1 MTSAVRFIED
11 LPRYASRVALVDDGQ
26 QYSYADICD
35 VINTTTRQWQSLTSL
50 RRPLILLE
58 CRQTATTVLHYLT
71 CLANNWPVMLIN
83 EQLGETAR
91 EDIVTR
97 FQPSLMVTDDDIQ
110 SLSDKQHEMDSQL
123 AVLLSTSGSTG
134 GGKWVAISAENINAN
149 TQSILDYLPITVD
162 DNALATLPFSYSYG
176 LSVLH
181 THLAAGACLTL
192 TRLTAMDRGFWSLL
206 NESGITSLSG
216 VPHWY
221 EMLARLRFTRHELP
235 HLRYFTQA
243 GGRLSE
249 RFIKEFANYA
259 DNTDKHFY
267 VMYGQTEATARM
279 AYLSPD
285 KVGRKPQS
293 IGQPVPGGRFAIF
306 DEQGQDIT
314 ETGEQGEIGYQG
326 DNIMLGYVSGA
337 DELGSFTQNSWLYT
351 GDIGFRDADGDYV
364 ITGRKSRFI
373 KIYAERVNLDGLE
386 SLMAQHQQDVK
397 CLGSDNQLKVACL
410 EGDKSAVESSLRQLV
425 SVPPKA
431 VTVFEVPEWPQLN
444 NGKTD
449 YRSLEALAQH
459 L

>member
-1 MTSAVRFIED
+1 MTSAVGFIES
-11 LPRYASRVALVDDGQ
+11 LSRHATRVALVDDDK
-26 QYSYADICD
+26 QYSYADIRD
-35 VINTTTRQWQSLTSL
+35 AINTISSQWQALTTL

-58 CRQTATTVLHYLT
+58 CKQTATTVLHYLT
-71 CLANNWPVMLIN
+71 CLQNNWPVLLIN

-91 EDIVTR
+91 EDVVTR
-97 FQPSLMVTDDDIQ
+97 FNPSLMVTDDDIQ
-110 SLSDKQHEMDSQL
+110 PLSDKQHEMDSRL

-149 TQSILDYLPITVD
+149 TQSILDYLPITED

-192 TRLTAMDRGFWSLL
+192 TRLTAMDRAFWSLL
-206 NESGITSLSG
+206 SESGITSLSG

-221 EMLARLRFTRHELP
+221 EMLARLRFTRHALP
-235 HLRYFTQA
+235 QLRYLTQA

-249 RFIKEFANYA
+249 RFVKEFAQYA
-259 DNTDKHFY
+259 DNTGKQFY

-285 KVGRKPQS
+285 KVSSKPQS
-293 IGQPVPGGRFAIF
+293 IGQPISDGRFVIF
-306 DEQGQDIT
+306 DEQGNDIS

-326 DNIMLGYVSGA
+326 NNIMLGYVSGA
-337 DELGSFTQNSWLYT
+337 DELGYFADISWLHT

-386 SLMAQHQQDVK
+386 SLLAQQQLDVK
-397 CLGSDNQLKVACL
+397 CLGHDNQLKVACL
-410 EGDKSAVESSLRQLV
+410 KGGKSAVASSLRQVL

-431 VTVFEVPEWPQLN
+431 ITVFEVSGWPQLS

-449 YRSLEALAQH
+449 YQSLEALAQD